1 MRTTKATIFPF
12 SWRLPQKD
20 RTLPR
25 PAVPG
30 EAEREQ
36 RRILWH
42 FLLGSVFLAGYLGG
56 LWAGRTQEPEFGR
69 SLALF
74 YMDSSQYLAYGGVFG
89 SLFSGSFLQLTT
101 VLLMGFSALGV
112 GLLPVFF
119 SGQGSVLRPWRRQRL
134 PAGRRQGPGRALAH
148 QQPAGFVPA
157 VRAALVRP
165 AGQDD
170 GRGPGPLPAGRFPP
184 AAHNA
189 GGKTP
194 SRLWTGPFTGR
205 PAQRPGRRP
214 GRHLR
219 RCPAVNRPAAA
230 GADGISAGKGERPP
244 PPPAVDAG

>member
-20 RTLPR
+20 RTPPR

-42 FLLGSVFLAGYLGG
+42 FLLGSVFVAGYLGG

-69 SLALF
+69 SLARF

-119 SGQGSVLRPWRRQRL
+119 LAKGAFYGLGAASVYLQGGARGLVVHWLINSLPDLFLLFVLLWFALRAKTMAEDLGRCLQGGSRLRRTMPVGKL
-134 PAGRRQGPGRALAH
+134 LLDYGLALLLAALLSALGAALAVIF
-148 QQPAGFVPA
+148 AGV
-157 VRAALVRP
+157 L
-165 AGQDD
+165 
-170 GRGPGPLPAGRFPP
+170 L
-184 AAHNA
+184 
-189 GGKTP
+189 
-194 SRLWTGPFTGR
+194 
-205 PAQRPGRRP
+205 
-214 GRHLR
+214 
-219 RCPAVNRPAAA
+219 
-230 GADGISAGKGERPP
+230 
-244 PPPAVDAG
+244 